1 MNTILKA
8 SCKNVWFESEVYS
21 ERKVGEN
28 TFTELNG
35 YKRKKDYD
43 EAVKGRGKGAKVTRT
58 RMKLENIEASF
69 MGIAARAAKD
79 SRNEDKRAAKYA
91 KRKSKV

>member
-8 SCKNVWFESEVYS
+8 SCKNVWLESGIYT
-21 ERKVGEN
+21 ERKVGKN
-28 TFTELNG
+28 TYTELNG
-35 YKRKKDYD
+35 YKRKKEFD

-58 RMKLENIEASF
+58 RMKLENIENSF
-69 MGIAARAAKD
+69 ITLSQRCKKDERNQAK
-79 SRNEDKRAAKYA
+79 NEAKYA